1 MTDAALQRGPRVRIA
16 QHTFL
21 RLVRE
26 LEDRSEHRREA
37 GAFLLGPEPGHD
49 VTRVAY
55 YDDLDPDCLTG
66 GITFHSSGYT
76 KLNQLCRNHQVRVI
90 ADIHLHP
97 GPGVQQSHTDATH
110 PMVARAGHLALI
122 APRFGQDVTR
132 AEQLGVHLRA
142 ADGWH
147 SFLQSEVADVFVVHP
162 TLRGRLAQ
170 LATFLRRVT
179 RWRSR

>member
-1 MTDAALQRGPRVRIA
+1 MTDEALRPGPRVRIE

-21 RLVRE
+21 RLLRE
-26 LEDRSEHRREA
+26 LEDRGQHRREA
-37 GAFLLGPEPGHD
+37 GAFLLGPEPDHE

-55 YDDLDPDCLTG
+55 YDDLDPECLTG

-76 KLNQLCRNHQVRVI
+76 RLNRLCRDYHVRVI

-97 GPGVQQSHTDATH
+97 GPGVQQSHTDAAH
-110 PMVARAGHLALI
+110 PMVARTGHLALI

-132 AEQLGVHLRA
+132 AEHLGAHLKA

-147 SFLQSEVADVFVVHP
+147 SFLPSEVANIFVVRP
-162 TLRGRLAQ
+162 TWRGRLM
-170 LATFLRRVT
+170 LLVSPLRCATPRT
-179 RWRSR
+179 SR